1 MTTKAAAARQE
12 SEIFDAGAQA
22 AVTPAMDRLN
32 GSIFLLSWLLIY
44 LAAPVMYI
52 DVVQAALCNKL
63 GAGPTVANLPASAYF
78 FGSFSPFFFSWL
90 VPHRMI
96 RTVAVVA
103 YATTA
108 VLLAVVCA
116 LLVLP
121 VSDSAR
127 IGAVIGQGLVQG
139 FAGSISFIYMWQCLK

>member
-1 MTTKAAAARQE
+1 MATKASAAQRE
-12 SEIFDAGAQA
+12 SEMFDAGSQA
-22 AVTPAMDRLN
+22 ILTPEMDRRN

-63 GAGPTVANLPASAYF
+63 GAGVTVANLPASAYF

-90 VPHRMI
+90 VPHRMV

-103 YATTA
+103 YAVTA
-108 VLLAVVCA
+108 SLLA
-116 LLVLP
+116 L
-121 VSDSAR
+121 
-127 IGAVIGQGLVQG
+127 
-139 FAGSISFIYMWQCLK
+139 